1 APTSTCK
8 RRCQPPSQGSAHPPP
23 PPGAEGYTLAPS
35 PTSSSQRGPPSA
47 ASLPPNLGTQ
57 QAAMEFS
64 SDDRDGGSPPRCLT
78 LAQRA
83 SRHRLS
89 RVARSILELLLVEE
103 NMLQHLPLDH
113 QFTMQ
118 IKDSIEFR
126 NICIHMAL
134 QTDDRRFD
142 QDLNSAQECLTQIIA
157 NMTWDTSSKT
167 CDFCYT
173 AQEQLKQILQK
184 LQD

>member
-1 APTSTCK
+1 MPLPAVLRDVVSHQAKALNTLLPLLEQRGMHCGI
-8 RRCQPPSQGSAHPPP
+8 PNLFI
-23 PPGAEGYTLAPS
+23 AEGATISGLCHP
-35 PTSSSQRGPPSA
+35 QV
-47 ASLPPNLGTQ
+47 Q
-57 QAAMEFS
+57 QAGTELP
-64 SDDRDGGSPPRCLT
+64 SDDTDSGSSPRCLT

-118 IKDSIEFR
+118 IKDSVEFR
-126 NICIHMAL
+126 NICTHMAL
-134 QTDDRRFD
+134 QTEDRRFD
-142 QDLNSAQECLTQIIA
+142 QDLNSAQECLTQIIS

-167 CDFCYT
+167 CDFCHS
-173 AQEQLKQILQK
+173 AQEQLKRILQK
-184 LQD
+184 LHED